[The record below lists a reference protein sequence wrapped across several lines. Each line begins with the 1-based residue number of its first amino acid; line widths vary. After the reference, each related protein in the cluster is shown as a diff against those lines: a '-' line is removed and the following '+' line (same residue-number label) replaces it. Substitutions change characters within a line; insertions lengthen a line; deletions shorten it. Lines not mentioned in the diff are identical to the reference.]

1 MKRTFHI
8 IFKTHLDIGF
18 TALGRDVEKLYL
30 ESFVP
35 GSIDLAER
43 MKDDPSGADF
53 KWTVGSWLIHKCL
66 DNYKGKEL
74 RRFENAIADGLISW
88 HALPFTVHSEFL
100 TPSLFEYGL
109 SLSWELD
116 RRFGR
121 RTRAAKMTDVPG
133 HTRGIVPLLA
143 SAGIDFLHLGSNP
156 GSTPPDVPELFI
168 WENPRAGAH
177 ITVMYQK
184 GGYGNIFAAPKLKT
198 GLNVTFTCDNLG
210 PPNRDE
216 ILKAFDNVR
225 EKFPDAT
232 VRASSFDAFATALA
246 KENPSL
252 PIIRG
257 EMGDT
262 WIHGVGTA
270 PGKVR
275 KFRALTRRRDQ
286 WLEAGVDRKYIKKFN
301 SFSENLLLIGEHTWG
316 LDVKTHLADEEN
328 FLPSELKKARKKK
341 NFKLME
347 ESWREQE
354 SYIDK
359 AVEALKGTPYFKKA
373 NEALEACETRFPKLS
388 DYKPIKPADCVLE
401 NDVFKISFDPK
412 TGAALELRDKEKKK
426 NYASAKNQLGL
437 MIYETFG
444 SDDVARFLKQYGYNN
459 PEDWFRHDFGKP
471 GLEKKLK
478 KGVRRNFSLQKT
490 LYRSSGGTTEA
501 VMVFSPDKD
510 AKGFGCPEKTFVTWR
525 INEGSRTIEIDVAWK
540 EKPASRVPEAVWMG
554 FSPTGAASGAW
565 ELNKLGQWIS
575 PLRALDNGNKKLHAV
590 GTTGVVLIKGEN
602 LLTIRTKDAP
612 LVAPGEPSIYDFN
625 NRKPPLSKGM
635 FFNLFNNAW
644 GTNFPQYSDE
654 DGFFRFQL
662 VFGDL

>member
-1 MKRTFHI
+1 MKRKFHI

-30 ESFVP
+30 EKFVP
-35 GSIDLAER
+35 GSIALAHR
-43 MKDDPSGADF
+43 MKDDPTGANF
-53 KWTVGSWLIHKCL
+53 KWTVGSWIIHKCL
-66 DNYKGKEL
+66 NHYKGKEL
-74 RRFENAIADGLISW
+74 RRFEQAINNGDISW
-88 HALPFTVHSEFL
+88 HALPFTVHSELL

-116 RRFGR
+116 RLFGK

-133 HTRGIVPLLA
+133 HTCGIIPLLS

-168 WENPRAGAH
+168 WENPEAGAH

-184 GGYGNIFAAPKLKT
+184 GGYGNIFAAPNLKT

-210 PPNRDE
+210 PPERDE

-225 EKFPDAT
+225 EKFPDA
-232 VRASSFDAFATALA
+232 VIQASSLDAFAADLS
-246 KENPSL
+246 KEKPSL
-252 PIIRG
+252 PVING

-262 WIHGVGTA
+262 WIHGGGTA

-275 KFRALTRRRDQ
+275 RFRELARRRDQ
-286 WLEAGVDRKYIKKFN
+286 WLEAGVDKRHIKKFN

-316 LDVKTHLADEEN
+316 LDVKTHMADEEH
-328 FLPSELKKARKKK
+328 FFPAELKKARKKK
-341 NFKLME
+341 NFMLME

-359 AVEALKGTPYFKKA
+359 AVDALKGSPYFKKA
-373 NEALEACETRFPKLS
+373 NDALAACAPRFPDTADFKV
-388 DYKPIKPADCVLE
+388 IKSSECVLE
-401 NDVFKISFDPK
+401 NDLFKISFNAENGSSA
-412 TGAALELRDKEKKK
+412 TLMDKIKKQNHAGVK
-426 NYASAKNQLGL
+426 NPMGL
-437 MIYETFG
+437 MMYEVFG

-490 LYRSSGGTTEA
+490 LYRSSGKTSEA
-501 VMVFSPDKD
+501 VMVLVPDKD
-510 AKGFGCPEKTFVTWR
+510 VKGFGCPANTFVTWR
-525 INEGSRTIEIDVAWK
+525 LVEGSSTVHVEVAWK
-540 EKPASRVPEAVWMG
+540 NKQASRIPEAIWMG
-554 FSPTGAASGAW
+554 FSPSGGAGGDW
-565 ELNKLGQWIS
+565 KLNKLGQWIS
-575 PLRALDNGNKKLHAV
+575 PLRAMDDGNKKLHAV
-590 GTTGVVLIKGEN
+590 GTGVALIKGEDI
-602 LLTIRTKDAP
+602 LTIRTKDAA

-654 DGFFRFQL
+654 DGYFRFEL